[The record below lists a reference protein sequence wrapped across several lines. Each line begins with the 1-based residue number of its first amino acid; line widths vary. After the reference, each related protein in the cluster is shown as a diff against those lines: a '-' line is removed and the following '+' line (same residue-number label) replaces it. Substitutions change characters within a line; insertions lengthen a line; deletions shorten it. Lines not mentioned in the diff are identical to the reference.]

1 MLDNIVGLGLEIDF
15 ANLKST
21 PHLFLTVRGG
31 GRVEFF
37 SCTVWL
43 GYSSSYWLKF
53 SVLLSC
59 PSLVL
64 WLEREQA
71 IGGNFFCLFSLVFL
85 PCQLLHLS
93 LQSRILE
100 AKHKSRELT
109 ALWFLGVPA
118 SFADLPS
125 LHLLESSYVCFV
137 YNIRGF

>member
-71 IGGNFFCLFSLVFL
+71 IGGNFF
-85 PCQLLHLS
+85 LS
-93 LQSRILE
+93 VLI
-100 AKHKSRELT
+100 
-109 ALWFLGVPA
+109 GVSTLPA
-118 SFADLPS
+118 SPPQPPVQDT
-125 LHLLESSYVCFV
+125 
-137 YNIRGF
+137 